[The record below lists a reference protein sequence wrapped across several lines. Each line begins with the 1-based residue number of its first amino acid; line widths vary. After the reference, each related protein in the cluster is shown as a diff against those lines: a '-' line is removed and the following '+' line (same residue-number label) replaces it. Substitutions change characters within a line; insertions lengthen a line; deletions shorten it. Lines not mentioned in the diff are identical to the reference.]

1 MRRAKQQTIP
11 AGLAPRM
18 IGPEP
23 ARSRC
28 LTPSPMLPSSG
39 PLLWPDDPGD
49 PDDAD
54 ALAILAA
61 RLHRQGMLAGR
72 RLG

>member
-1 MRRAKQQTIP
+1 MRRAEQQTAP
-11 AGLAPRM
+11 AGLASRM

-28 LTPSPMLPSSG
+28 LTTSPMLLDSG
-39 PLLWPDDPGD
+39 PLLWPND

-61 RLHRQGMLAGR
+61 RLHRQGKLAGR